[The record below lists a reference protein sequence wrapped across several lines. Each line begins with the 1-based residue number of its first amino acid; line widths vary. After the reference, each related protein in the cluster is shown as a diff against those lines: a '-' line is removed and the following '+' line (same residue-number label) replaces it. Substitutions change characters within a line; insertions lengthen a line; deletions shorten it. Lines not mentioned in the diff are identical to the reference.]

1 MLRSSRPE
9 VFCEKG
15 VLKNFAN
22 FTEKHLR
29 WKLQHKCLPVK
40 LAKFLRP
47 PFFTGQFRR
56 LLLNV
61 FSLMKFLVVRQ
72 RGFPANIYLFKSHKR
87 CTRKRCES
95 AGVSFSVNLQVICLW
110 DPNHKKKL

>member
-47 PFFTGQFRR
+47 PFSQDNSGGC
-56 LLLNV
+56 
-61 FSLMKFLVVRQ
+61 FSMFFL
-72 RGFPANIYLFKSHKR
+72 
-87 CTRKRCES
+87 
-95 AGVSFSVNLQVICLW
+95 
-110 DPNHKKKL
+110 